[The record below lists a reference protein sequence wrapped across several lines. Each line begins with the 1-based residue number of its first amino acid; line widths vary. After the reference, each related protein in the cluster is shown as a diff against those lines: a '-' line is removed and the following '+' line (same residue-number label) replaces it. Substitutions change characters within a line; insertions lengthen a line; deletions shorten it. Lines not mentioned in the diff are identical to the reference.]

1 MEIMFDT
8 IKPYLRFVR
17 YLSLDSNSNFHPS
30 TPYDARLFFTVD
42 GNGSIEVNGKTYLM
56 NRHSLIIINSGVNY
70 HLKTPKSF
78 VSYLSI
84 NFDYTYAQY
93 VKKKPI
99 APDIIKNFNSKNLIN
114 HVTFSD
120 ITELNE
126 VFYINEFPIV
136 EKKLVSMVKEY
147 NRKVNMYEL
156 KLTSYM
162 LDVLIQCIRHNASQN
177 MVVEEKE
184 NASKIANYL
193 QENYNKTLSN
203 QQIADLF
210 HYHPNYISNLIKQ
223 YTGLPLHQYIKSIR
237 VAKAADMLSVTSMSV
252 QDIAIEC
259 GFYSSSHL
267 IKCFKELIG
276 MTPRQYQNY
285 YQ

>member
-1 MEIMFDT
+1 MEIMFDA

-17 YLSLDSNSNFHPS
+17 YLTLDSNSTFHPS
-30 TPYDARLFFTVD
+30 TPYDARLFFTLD
-42 GNGSIEVNGKTYLM
+42 GNGIIEADAIAYPMRKN
-56 NRHSLIIINSGVNY
+56 SLIIINSGVNY
-70 HLKTPKSF
+70 HLKSPDDF

-93 VKKKPI
+93 NNKKPI
-99 APDIIKNFNSKNLIN
+99 PPDIIKRYNSKNLIN

-126 VFYINEFPIV
+126 VFYIDEISTI
-136 EKKLVSMVKEY
+136 EKKLIAMEKEY
-147 NRKVNMYEL
+147 TRKINMHEL
-156 KLTSYM
+156 KLSSCM
-162 LDVLIQCIRHNASQN
+162 LDVLIQCIRHVSSQS
-177 MVVEEKE
+177 MVADDKE
-184 NASKIANYL
+184 TAGKIINYL
-193 QENYNKTLSN
+193 QDNYNRILSN

-237 VAKAADMLSVTSMSV
+237 VAKAADMLAITSKSI
-252 QDIAIEC
+252 QDIAIDC
-259 GFYSSSHL
+259 GFYDSSHF

-276 MTPRQYQNY
+276 MTPKQYQND